1 MYKTTNATVKENYT
15 FFENKIEFSKEK
27 EKEKESKNIVPKQ
40 LPWRLVAL
48 SFKSICIITT
58 IICM

>member
-15 FFENKIEFSKEK
+15 YCENKIVFSKGK
-27 EKEKESKNIVPKQ
+27 EKGNENPVQKQ
-40 LPWRLVAL
+40 APWRLVAL

-58 IICM
+58 AICM